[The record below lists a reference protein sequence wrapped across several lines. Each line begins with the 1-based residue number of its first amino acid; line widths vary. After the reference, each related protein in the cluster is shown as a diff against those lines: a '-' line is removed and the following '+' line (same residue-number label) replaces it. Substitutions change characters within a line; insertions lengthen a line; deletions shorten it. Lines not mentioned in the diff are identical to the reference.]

1 MKQYP
6 SIGKCLAIGIILLFI
21 GVAIAPS
28 INFNV
33 VKASNE
39 NDLED
44 VTTQA
49 GGIEPGGVKRGTV
62 RIHFYED
69 LDNDSVF
76 DSNEPS
82 PPLFIVHLKTQDSNP
97 GFMINRIKI
106 IGCRGDAI
114 FRFVSYPAVY
124 NLSGHIE
131 YSYEGIVTYFWIYDG
146 RVNLSEELI
155 GTQINLPLRHF
166 MIPI

>member
-69 LDNDSVF
+69 LD
-76 DSNEPS
+76 
-82 PPLFIVHLKTQDSNP
+82 
-97 GFMINRIKI
+97 
-106 IGCRGDAI
+106 
-114 FRFVSYPAVY
+114 
-124 NLSGHIE
+124 
-131 YSYEGIVTYFWIYDG
+131 
-146 RVNLSEELI
+146 
-155 GTQINLPLRHF
+155 
-166 MIPI
+166 